1 MRAGHAGMG
10 GVGPSEVRAINV
22 SFQRVA
28 LPFDAKAVYLQC
40 YSASLVDQDRM
51 SSGTP
56 GQASSQRLEACP
68 NTVRLGHIDRGNVM
82 RPISVCGIRRGFV
95 AASAFL
101 QPPRRCTPILLTIEE
116 QTYVCIFVVHYRH
129 FALTEVSC
137 IPRVSCTFRA
147 GKLFSAMT
155 KACSHSRRQSL

>member
-51 SSGTP
+51 SSGTL

-68 NTVRLGHIDRGNVM
+68 NTVRLGHIDRGNVR
-82 RPISVCGIRRGFV
+82 RPNKAGLCGGKRFPATATSLHANSADHRGANVCMYLCGTL
-95 AASAFL
+95 S
-101 QPPRRCTPILLTIEE
+101 
-116 QTYVCIFVVHYRH
+116 
-129 FALTEVSC
+129 
-137 IPRVSCTFRA
+137 TFCA
-147 GKLFSAMT
+147 Y
-155 KACSHSRRQSL
+155 